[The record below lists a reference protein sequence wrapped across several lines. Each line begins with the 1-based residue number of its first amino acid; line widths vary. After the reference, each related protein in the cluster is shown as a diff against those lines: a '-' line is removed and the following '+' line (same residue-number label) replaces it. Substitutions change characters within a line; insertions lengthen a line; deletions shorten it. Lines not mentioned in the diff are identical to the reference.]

1 MPALNL
7 ASRAAPDM
15 LAVPA
20 VGECH
25 LWLVPVRA
33 RPDWTE
39 LLDQVERDRLARLPV
54 PAARNAFITSR
65 GAQRVI
71 GSRYLHLPPAQVT
84 ISRDCQH
91 CAAPH
96 GRPRYPGSA
105 VDYSVSH
112 NERWVVAAVVGS
124 GLAGVDIEG
133 FDSCPD
139 PEAVAPVTLT
149 SAERE
154 HFASLPPAERARW
167 FFAAW
172 TRKEAAMKLAGLGLA
187 AAPDRLDVLES
198 VLVVGD
204 VARWPDVRIHL
215 RALPA
220 PHGHAAALATTVA
233 AATIRSFVLP

>member
-1 MPALNL
+1 MPALSL
-7 ASRAAPDM
+7 DSRAAPDS
-15 LAVPA
+15 LAAPA
-20 VGECH
+20 RGECH
-25 LWLVPVRA
+25 MWLVPVRA
-33 RPDWTE
+33 RPEWTE
-39 LLDQVERDRLARLPV
+39 LLDDAEHDRLERLPV
-54 PAARNAFITSR
+54 PEAKNAFVTSR

-71 GSRYLHLPPAQVT
+71 GAHYLDVPPAQVT
-84 ISRDCQH
+84 ISRDCRH
-91 CAAPH
+91 CAAQH
-96 GRPRYPGSA
+96 GRPRYPGSV

-154 HFASLPPAERARW
+154 HFAALPPEERARW
-167 FFAAW
+167 FFTAW

-187 AAPDRLDVLES
+187 AAPDRLDVLGS
-198 VLVVGD
+198 VLVVGE
-204 VARWPDVRIHL
+204 VPRWPDVPIHL

-220 PHGHAAALATTVA
+220 PHGHAAALATTVPA
-233 AATIRSFVLP
+233 PTILSFVLP